1 MTYIGTTDTFY
12 PEPTLVPEVTRADAE
27 YLLEAT
33 NRTFRMTRLTLADVT
48 GTWSGL
54 RPLLAEEGKSPSEIS
69 RKDETMIDEATGLVS
84 IAGGKLTAYRRM
96 AERIVDLAYERLGK
110 RAEPCRTETVPL
122 PGGESE
128 APPLPASLAPQAQ
141 SRLRRLYGAAG
152 ARLLAR
158 DPSCAIVAGIPGLL
172 RAEVEHAIE
181 EEMALTLEDVLER
194 RTRALLFDGTQG
206 LGGVEE
212 VAAIMAARLGWD
224 AGRTATEVDGYR
236 RLAANLRSFP

>member
-1 MTYIGTTDTFY
+1 M
-12 PEPTLVPEVTRADAE
+12 TRADAE

-122 PGGESE
+122 PGGEAE

-158 DPSCAIVAGIPGLL
+158 DPELRRRRRHPGLL

-181 EEMALTLEDVLER
+181 EKWR
-194 RTRALLFDGTQG
+194 SPSRTCSSDAHAPSSSDGAQG
-206 LGGVEE
+206 LGGGRRGRRDHGH
-212 VAAIMAARLGWD
+212 AARVGT
-224 AGRTATEVDGYR
+224 RDGPQAR
-236 RLAANLRSFP
+236 SMAIAASRQA